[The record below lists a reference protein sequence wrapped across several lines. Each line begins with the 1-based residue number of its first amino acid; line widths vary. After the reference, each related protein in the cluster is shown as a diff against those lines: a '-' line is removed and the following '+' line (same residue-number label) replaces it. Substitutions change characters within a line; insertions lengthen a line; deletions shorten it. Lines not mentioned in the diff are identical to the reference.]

1 MENRRATAT
10 HSRHTLAQVR
20 LSERNVVELV
30 NKLQERGLLG
40 DDLLHTINGRE
51 YLTVDRLRQ
60 EVISAVSSSGG
71 RIPVVS
77 PRTSL
82 TLFLLSQGP

>member
-1 MENRRATAT
+1 M
-10 HSRHTLAQVR
+10 
-20 LSERNVVELV
+20 VELV

-60 EVISAVSSSGG
+60 EVASAVTTSGG
-71 RIPVVS
+71 RIPVVCPS
-77 PRTSL
+77 PVYPSVAFHISPATRGYMAARYCTDVL
-82 TLFLLSQGP
+82 D